1 MILTWRLVPKF
12 GYFRHRFLPHC
23 YGPTFSA
30 QLPAVT
36 ASSHPFLQSR
46 SGLVGHVD
54 VLTVEE
60 MLNLIDLEPQLALC
74 QFDRHRVP
82 LIQGEKRI
90 LNDLP
95 IGIFSGLGVKK
106 GARP

>member
-1 MILTWRLVPKF
+1 
-12 GYFRHRFLPHC
+12 
-23 YGPTFSA
+23 
-30 QLPAVT
+30 
-36 ASSHPFLQSR
+36 
-46 SGLVGHVD
+46 